1 MKKLLC
7 GILCLLMLLGCASA
21 EGYWYSAKG
30 DNGLWGHIDEMGNWV
45 IPPKFDSEG
54 DFRGNYAWIQ
64 QGDREGFA
72 NRDGEIV
79 LLLDENVVT
88 DSGYDGFYY
97 GGRETGIWLLYK
109 KATGKNSLGTEWLEG
124 FFDVQSGVY
133 SGLKWRGVNHR
144 ESNSRLIA
152 VADETGKW
160 GYASRDTGE
169 LVIPYRYGAYDRGA
183 NFCEGYAAVYTE
195 NENYVIQECYLLNE
209 AGEETPLP
217 DGMQF
222 ANIYDPCVSEGLIAV
237 ADENGRVGYCNTA
250 CEVVIAPQFAEAEDF
265 SGGYAAV
272 KFSEEE
278 WGIIDHAGNVLMR
291 TSAPYDRHTQNGY
304 YVLPAENGGLT
315 MCHVEQG
322 ELFTLQVPNLAEF
335 WRPEKNG
342 LCIYQTNTKDDYR
355 CGVVNMQGEIISEAK
370 WWLPEKLPMD
380 DHYFSGVLL
389 VQDPETGLYNYINE
403 RGELLTTLPI
413 SYAVDFV
420 GALAYVVVE
429 QDDGTT
435 QYGYINQQG
444 EWVYSWTE

>member
-45 IPPKFDSEG
+45 IPPKFDSAG

-195 NENYVIQECYLLNE
+195 DENYVIQECYLLNE

-237 ADENGRVGYCNTA
+237 EDENGRVGYCNTA

>member
-7 GILCLLMLLGCASA
+7 GLLCLLMLLGCASA
-21 EGYWYSAKG
+21 EGYWYAAKG

-45 IPPKFDSEG
+45 IPPKFDSAG

-88 DSGYDGFYY
+88 DSGYDGFCY

-195 NENYVIQECYLLNE
+195 DENYVIQECYLLNE

-237 ADENGRVGYCNTA
+237 EDENGRVGYCNTA

>member
-7 GILCLLMLLGCASA
+7 GLLCLLMLLGCASA
-21 EGYWYSAKG
+21 EGYLYAAKG
-30 DNGLWGHIDEMGNWV
+30 DNGLWGHIDEAGNWV
-45 IPPKFDSEG
+45 IPPKFDDASNFVE
-54 DFRGNYAWIQ
+54 DYAWIQ
-64 QGDREGFA
+64 IGGKQGFVSRT
-72 NRDGEIV
+72 GEIR
-79 LLLDENVVT
+79 LLEDTEDPLVDYFSSVWNVME
-88 DSGYDGFYY
+88 YY
-97 GGRETGIWLLYK
+97 GAESEIDQR
-109 KATGKNSLGTEWLEG
+109 AG
-124 FFDVQSGVY
+124 FFDPTNGVY
-133 SGLKWRGVNHR
+133 SGLQWALVR
-144 ESNSRLIA
+144 EWASDSRLIA
-152 VADETGKW
+152 VANDDYYDRW

-195 NENYVIQECYLLNE
+195 DENYVIQECYLLNE

-237 ADENGRVGYCNTA
+237 EDENGRVGYCNTA

-355 CGVVNMQGEIISEAK
+355 CGVVNM
-370 WWLPEKLPMD
+370 
-380 DHYFSGVLL
+380 
-389 VQDPETGLYNYINE
+389 
-403 RGELLTTLPI
+403 
-413 SYAVDFV
+413 
-420 GALAYVVVE
+420 
-429 QDDGTT
+429 
-435 QYGYINQQG
+435 
-444 EWVYSWTE
+444 